1 MVVRSIVTPASDLMI
16 VSTHDLA
23 KKAFEMIEENGFL
36 SVPVVDNKK
45 FVGFLSKQYIYDRFF
60 ASKQLSLN
68 DFLETTVGEFIS
80 EQVDTVSEDLSVEEA
95 ADLFFNNKIRFLP
108 VEDSYGNFV
117 GIVTQKSLFR
127 IITKI
132 YGLKDPKIVILMD
145 DFKGMLAKLAEI
157 ISRHGGNIV
166 NIAHIDTEV
175 MGLQEVSIRV
185 ECDDLDRLVE
195 KLKEKGYNVK
205 EVVK

>member
-1 MVVRSIVTPASDLMI
+1 MVVRSIVTPVSDLMI
-16 VSTHDLA
+16 VSTSDLA
-23 KKAFEMIEENGFL
+23 KKAFDMIEENGFL

-157 ISRHGGNIV
+157 ISKHGANIV

-175 MGLQEVSIRV
+175 MGLQEVSVRV

>member
-1 MVVRSIVTPASDLMI
+1 MLVRSIVTPASELI
-16 VSTHDLA
+16 CVSTQDMTRSAFDLIV
-23 KKAFEMIEENGFL
+23 KNGFL

-45 FVGFLSKQYIYDRFF
+45 FVGFLSKQYIYDKFF
-60 ASKQLSLN
+60 ESKQPSLET
-68 DFLETTVGEFIS
+68 FLEKPVGEFIS
-80 EQVDTVSEDLSVEEA
+80 EQMDCVSEDLSVEEA

-108 VEDSYGNFV
+108 VVDSYGNFV
-117 GIVTQKSLFR
+117 GIVTQKSLFK

-132 YGLKDPKIVILMD
+132 YGLRDPKIVILMD

-157 ISRHGGNIV
+157 ISKHGANIV

-185 ECDDLDRLVE
+185 ECEDLDKLVE
-195 KLKEKGYNVK
+195 KLKEKGYNVRD
-205 EVVK
+205 VVK

>member
-1 MVVRSIVTPASDLMI
+1 MVVRSIVTPASNLMM
-16 VSTHDLA
+16 VSTNDLA
-23 KKAFEMIEENGFL
+23 KKAFDMIEENGFL

-80 EQVDTVSEDLSVEEA
+80 EQVDSVSEDLSVEEA

-132 YGLKDPKIVILMD
+132 YGLKEPKIVILMD

-157 ISRHGGNIV
+157 ISKDGANIV